1 MGVSAEAFGK
11 IRKTT
16 KMTPEKH
23 DVSGKQPSKEPS
35 GILEGVS
42 SLHSWI
48 KNQTAISPH
57 PRIRAMR
64 SMYEAVCNM
73 T

>member
-1 MGVSAEAFGK
+1 MGVSAGAFGK
-11 IRKTT
+11 LRKIT
-16 KMTPEKH
+16 KMTSEKH
-23 DVSGKQPSKEPS
+23 DVSGKQSCKEAS

-64 SMYEAVCNM
+64 SQYEAVCNM
-73 T
+73 A